1 MYISANEL
9 EGGKRSS
16 CNLGL
21 TVYYYMYHHEQ
32 TNIVVLPAQI
42 FVLLLKLLRH
52 L

>member
-21 TVYYYMYHHEQ
+21 TVYYMYYHEQ
-32 TNIVVLPAQI
+32 TNIVVLPVQI